1 MSAGPVGAVR
11 LGDNDRQGH
20 VHLPPNT
27 SLLTN
32 REWKRASTQKRPQQQ
47 QQKEQDSIV
56 ETIGNNDKDNDDDD
70 DDEQILQS
78 NFKSKRA
85 SERTVGSKRHYRL
98 YKRKRCS

>member
-20 VHLPPNT
+20 VHPPPNT

-32 REWKRASTQKRPQQQ
+32 REWKRASTQKKPQQQ

-56 ETIGNNDKDNDDDD
+56 EITGNNDKDND

-98 YKRKRCS
+98 YKRKHCS